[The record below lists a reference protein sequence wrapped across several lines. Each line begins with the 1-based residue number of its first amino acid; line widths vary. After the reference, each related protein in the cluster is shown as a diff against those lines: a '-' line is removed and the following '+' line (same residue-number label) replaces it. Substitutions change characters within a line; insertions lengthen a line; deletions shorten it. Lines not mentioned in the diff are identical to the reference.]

1 MEHHHREVIQL
12 VRNHEHIHPGGPAET
27 MELWQAMDLP
37 MGSKVLD
44 LGAGFGGPAHWLR
57 GAGADVLALDLEQAN
72 CLRCRGHNRDLPMPT
87 VRADAARLPL
97 ASASMDGVIAW
108 CTLGFVEEQAG
119 LFSEVARVL
128 RPGGRFGVDVYTVR
142 DAALYDPSRTPMR
155 FIHSRER
162 WLELIEASPL
172 TLVEEADL
180 SEQYADDYRRFMVNL
195 KVQIPSL
202 RVRFGREQVAD
213 AVTRF
218 SRNVHEVL
226 FGGKGGLRLVCERGE
241 AAASAVSVDGAGGE
255 VVRTL

>member
-1 MEHHHREVIQL
+1 MEHRHREVIQL
-12 VRNHEHIHPGGPAET
+12 VRRHEHIHPGGPTET
-27 MELWQAMDLP
+27 MELWQALELP
-37 MGSKVLD
+37 MGARVLD

-72 CLRCRGHNRDLPMPT
+72 CLRCRGQNPELPMPT
-87 VRADAARLPL
+87 VRADAVRLPL
-97 ASASMDGVIAW
+97 ADASFDGVIAW
-108 CTLGFVEEQAG
+108 CMLGFVQDQAA
-119 LFSEVARVL
+119 LLTEVARVL

-155 FIHSRER
+155 FIHPREG
-162 WLELIEASPL
+162 WLALIEDSPL
-172 TLVEEADL
+172 GLVAEEDL

-202 RVRFGREQVAD
+202 RVRFGKERVSE

-226 FGGKGGLRLVCERGE
+226 FGGKGGLRLVAERPH
-241 AAASAVSVDGAGGE
+241 SAV
-255 VVRTL
+255 